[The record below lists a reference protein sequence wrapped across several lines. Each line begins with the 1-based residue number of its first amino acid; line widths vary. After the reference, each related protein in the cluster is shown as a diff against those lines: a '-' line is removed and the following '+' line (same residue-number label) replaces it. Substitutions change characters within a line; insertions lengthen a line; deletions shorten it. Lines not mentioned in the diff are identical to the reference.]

1 MGQYYTPILR
11 KPLANKHY
19 KNSTFYS
26 HEYDNGLKLME
37 HSYFEN
43 RFVNAVCNALIDNP
57 QKVIWLGDYTENGM
71 DLRLTKK
78 QISFLHSV
86 ATDKRFRIEPTAR
99 NQKFDWNEQWYL
111 INDTK
116 RTYIDMKQY
125 FEKAP
130 HAFRNWND
138 GEKWVIHPL
147 PLLTA
152 SSNGM
157 GGGDYNGELGS
168 DAVGTWCNDALYSG
182 KEKPVADYSEVCYY
196 FQEQG

>member
-26 HEYDNGLKLME
+26 HDYDNGLKLME

-43 RFVNAVCNALIDNP
+43 NFVNAVCNALVDNP

-86 ATDKRFRIEPTAR
+86 AADEHFKIEPTAR
-99 NQKFDWNEQWYL
+99 SQKFDWNEQWYL

-116 RTYIDMKQY
+116 RTYIDLKQY
-125 FEKAP
+125 IEKAP
-130 HAFRNWND
+130 HAFKNWYN

-157 GGGDYNGELGS
+157 GGGDYNGDD
-168 DAVGTWCNDALYSG
+168 DAVGTWCNDVLYIS

-196 FQEQG
+196 FQRQG